1 MTFILQPAPRAFL
14 LDLDGVF
21 YDDTRPIRGGPEAVH
36 HLRAR
41 GVPYR
46 FVTNTTSKSR
56 AALARKLQSFGI
68 PAEARDIFCPPF
80 AAAMFLHQHNASAA
94 LFVADD
100 ARSEF
105 EGVREDSAHPDYV
118 VLGDL
123 GDGWTFARLNQALR
137 YVLNGAQLA
146 ALGMSRYWHADDGP
160 RLDVGPIASALA
172 FATGQPPIVLGKPA
186 ADFFRLAA
194 GDLGVEPE
202 QCVMLGDDI
211 VTDIGGAQAVG
222 MRGLLV
228 RTGKFR
234 PPDLDG
240 GVTPDLILDS
250 IADLLEV
257 LSTKNTTPG
266 APPILLWR
274 VGDGEAH

>member
-1 MTFILQPAPRAFL
+1 MTFILQSAPQAFL

-21 YDDTRPIRGGPEAVH
+21 YNDTRPIPGGVEAIQYLRERGIPF
-36 HLRAR
+36 
-41 GVPYR
+41 R

-56 AALARKLQSFGI
+56 AALARKLQGFGI
-68 PAEARDIFCPPF
+68 PAEAHDIFCPPF
-80 AAAMFLHQHNASAA
+80 AAATFLRRHNASAV

-100 ARSEF
+100 ARLEF
-105 EGVREDSAHPDYV
+105 DGVREDSATPDYLI
-118 VLGDL
+118 LGDL
-123 GDGWTFARLNQALR
+123 SDGWTFTRLNQALR

-160 RLDVGPIASALA
+160 RLDVGPIASALT

-194 GDLGVEPE
+194 GDLGIEPE
-202 QCVMLGDDI
+202 QCVMIGDDI

-222 MRGLLV
+222 MRGILV

-234 PPDLDG
+234 QKDLDG
-240 GVTPDLILDS
+240 SVKPDLIFDS
-250 IADLLEV
+250 IADLPEE
-257 LSTKNTTPG
+257 LSTAGTPSE
-266 APPILLWR
+266 
-274 VGDGEAH
+274 GE